1 MHRYVRRAALIAC
14 SLGLLLC
21 AAGRQVSAQAQ
32 NANPFVGVWEL
43 DRFKS
48 VYDPITTQPERRIL
62 TIEATAAAGE
72 FKSTTRTWRNSV
84 AADVSYTAK
93 FDGAEYPTAAPQTTV
108 SFKRVNANT
117 VERTAKLMGQ
127 VRETATWTLSA
138 DRKMLTITTKGT
150 DTNDNP
156 YSSTQMYAR
165 TNAGS

>member
-1 MHRYVRRAALIAC
+1 MHGNGRRVARIALA
-14 SLGLLLC
+14 LGIILLS
-21 AAGRQVSAQAQ
+21 AGRLASAQAQ
-32 NANPFVGVWEL
+32 AANPFIGVWEL

-62 TIEATAAAGE
+62 TLEATATPGE

-93 FDGAEYPTAAPQTTV
+93 FDGAEYPTGAPQTTV

-127 VRETATWTLSA
+127 VRETATWTVSP
-138 DRKMLTITTKGT
+138 DGKMLTITTKGT
-150 DTNDNP
+150 DTENNP
-156 YSSTQMYAR
+156 YSSTQIYAKQV
-165 TNAGS
+165 GS